1 VIVALWL
8 EAMVVVLTVNV
19 PVVAAAATVIE
30 AGTVRTRFELVRVTA
45 APPVGAGCV
54 SVTVQVLEAFCPRLL
69 GLQAS
74 ADTSTGAASDTVVLA
89 GVPL

>member
-1 VIVALWL
+1 
-8 EAMVVVLTVNV
+8 MVVVLTVKV

-30 AGTVRTRFELVRVTA
+30 AGTVRTGLELVRVTA

-54 SVTVQVLEAFCPRLL
+54 SVTVQVLEEFCPRLL

-74 ADTSTGAASDTVVLA
+74 EDTSTGATSDTVVLA
-89 GVPL
+89 ELLL